1 MNLPLSFTCLSA
13 CPKPLSGFIHH
24 RWRWPSYNY
33 ISSCWRT
40 QHRPPYSHLALSK
53 LGWWKRDK
61 WVPRELTKDKTIV
74 TLKCHLLL
82 FCTTMNHFLVG
93 LWHAT
98 KSRFYTTTGDV
109 LPKAKLVPKQGHG
122 NCGPHSPW
130 WSAAGLIHYS
140 FLNPAK
146 TIISEKHAQHID
158 ETHQKLQCLR
168 PTLIN
173 TRARFSTTTPG
184 CTLHNHHFRGGRT
197 GLWSFARAPWSQQAS
212 ASQQPLPHT
221 SQPRLAGETLPQPG
235 GGRKCFPRIRQ
246 IPKHGFL
253 CYRNK
258 LISHW

>member
-1 MNLPLSFTCLSA
+1 M
-13 CPKPLSGFIHH
+13 
-24 RWRWPSYNY
+24 
-33 ISSCWRT
+33 
-40 QHRPPYSHLALSK
+40 
-53 LGWWKRDK
+53 
-61 WVPRELTKDKTIV
+61 PRELTKDKKIT

-82 FCTTMNHFLVG
+82 FCTTTNYFLVG

-98 KSRFYTTTGDV
+98 KSRFYTTGDV
-109 LPKAKLVPKQGHG
+109 LPKAKLAPKQGHG

-146 TIISEKHAQHID
+146 TIISEKHTQQID
-158 ETHQKLQCLR
+158 EMHQKLQRLQ
-168 PTLIN
+168 PTLVN
-173 TRARFSTTTPG
+173 TRAQFSTTTPG
-184 CTLHNHHFRGGRT
+184 CTLHNHRFKVGRT
-197 GLWSFARAPWSQQAS
+197 RLWSFTGAPWSQQAS

-258 LISHW
+258 QTYFFLEKICWM